1 MCGALADS
9 GVITMRFL
17 IISLVLLTSC
27 CAVYKPV
34 PMDLASIGKD
44 IDLPGMTREEIY
56 VKSSECLVPGTMI
69 NWINFIGRF
78 GQFQQQAL
86 KNLQAFFRDD
96 YSDKPF
102 FVISTLGGS
111 FFASRPNA

>member
-1 MCGALADS
+1 
-9 GVITMRFL
+9 
-17 IISLVLLTSC
+17 
-27 CAVYKPV
+27 
-34 PMDLASIGKD
+34 
-44 IDLPGMTREEIY
+44 
-56 VKSSECLVPGTMI
+56 MI

>member
-1 MCGALADS
+1 
-9 GVITMRFL
+9 
-17 IISLVLLTSC
+17 
-27 CAVYKPV
+27 
-34 PMDLASIGKD
+34 
-44 IDLPGMTREEIY
+44 
-56 VKSSECLVPGTMI
+56 MI
-69 NWINFIGRF
+69 NWINLIGRF

-86 KNLQAFFRDD
+86 KHVQAFFRDY

>member
-1 MCGALADS
+1 MINQPALLFSTDGEQAS
-9 GVITMRFL
+9 RSQ
-17 IISLVLLTSC
+17 ISC
-27 CAVYKPV
+27 
-34 PMDLASIGKD
+34 
-44 IDLPGMTREEIY
+44 
-56 VKSSECLVPGTMI
+56 ECLVPGTMI